1 MPIFLNAAFFVIRVI
16 LIFDRSQFFNLNLT
30 FIERKKNEILLRTFI
45 IFISFRYYTLNN
57 DRKLNLLD

>member
-1 MPIFLNAAFFVIRVI
+1 MWLFDCVTADEWI
-16 LIFDRSQFFNLNLT
+16 DRSQFFNLILT
-30 FIERKKNEILLRTFI
+30 FIEKKNEILLRTFI